1 MILLY
6 PNYAKKSRQQ
16 SRILPQ
22 AQHKHRHIIPD
33 PAPTAAYGIRKYLLC
48 DLLRILF
55 FQCLYHIPHP
65 LFTFILQC
73 IQHTVRH
80 HDEQV
85 TRCQL
90 PHPDFRLRFLENPQW
105 QTFSSDTLC
114 SAAFFQKSGRT
125 SDFADLAL
133 SALQIQAADI
143 HRRMIFLL
151 ILRIQC
157 GVQHIYG
164 FFGVKSRLQHFFHEI
179 QYSAAAPAGIFSRT
193 GSVG

>member
-6 PNYAKKSRQQ
+6 PNYTKKSRQQ

-65 LFTFILQC
+65 LLAIILQC

-80 HDEQV
+80 HDQQIA
-85 TRCQL
+85 RCQL
-90 PHPDFRLRFLENPQW
+90 PHP
-105 QTFSSDTLC
+105 TSVC
-114 SAAFFQKSGRT
+114 AFWKIPSGR
-125 SDFADLAL
+125 L
-133 SALQIQAADI
+133 SPPIHSVPPLSFRKVAAPPTLQIS
-143 HRRMIFLL
+143 HSPLYR
-151 ILRIQC
+151 
-157 GVQHIYG
+157 
-164 FFGVKSRLQHFFHEI
+164 SRLQI
-179 QYSAAAPAGIFSRT
+179 ST
-193 GSVG
+193 VG

>member
-33 PAPTAAYGIRKYLLC
+33 PAPTAAYGI
-48 DLLRILF
+48 
-55 FQCLYHIPHP
+55 
-65 LFTFILQC
+65 
-73 IQHTVRH
+73 QHTVRH
-80 HDEQV
+80 HDEQIA
-85 TRCQL
+85 RCQL
-90 PHPDFRLRFLENPQW
+90 PHPDFRLRFLKNPQR

-133 SALQIQAADI
+133 SAVQIQAADI

>member
-65 LFTFILQC
+65 LPTAPRNTMLFPVSCSSGSSSLIY
-73 IQHTVRH
+73 
-80 HDEQV
+80 EKG
-85 TRCQL
+85 
-90 PHPDFRLRFLENPQW
+90 
-105 QTFSSDTLC
+105 FSN
-114 SAAFFQKSGRT
+114 
-125 SDFADLAL
+125 
-133 SALQIQAADI
+133 
-143 HRRMIFLL
+143 
-151 ILRIQC
+151 
-157 GVQHIYG
+157 
-164 FFGVKSRLQHFFHEI
+164 E
-179 QYSAAAPAGIFSRT
+179 
-193 GSVG
+193 